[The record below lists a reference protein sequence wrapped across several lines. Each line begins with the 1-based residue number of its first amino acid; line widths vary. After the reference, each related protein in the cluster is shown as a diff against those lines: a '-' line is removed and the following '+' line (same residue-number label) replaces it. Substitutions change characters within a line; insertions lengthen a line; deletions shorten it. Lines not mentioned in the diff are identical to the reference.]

1 MFFSS
6 FFFLWEAIGKSL
18 EEVERRIHMVIRE
31 GSMEFTLRCSHDLS
45 LLGRFEWNWLGL
57 REKGGA
63 LMLRLGRSESINAA

>member
-31 GSMEFTLRCSHDLS
+31 GSMEFTS
-45 LLGRFEWNWLGL
+45 LCAAPTISLFSAGSSGTGL
-57 REKGGA
+57 A
-63 LMLRLGRSESINAA
+63 SESKEAR